1 MKILFFMATNG
12 DLNEI
17 LDGMG
22 DEVKNAY
29 LNNFFGN
36 KNGTFFNYQNS
47 TLHLMAKESKK
58 FKNWLKEYG
67 QELNES
73 LKVTNGSIGTIE
85 NVISD
90 ERVRLNDTKSLTI
103 LINDTQ
109 KTYVHIVN
117 NQYDFNP
124 ATGVWEAV
132 IRVNITDNF
141 GIDDA
146 DVTEYWN
153 YNPGGPGFVSWWILQ
168 HRKNYWPIMTDLWFS
183 VKIKGDINP

>member
-1 MKILFFMATNG
+1 MATNG

-36 KNGTFFNYQNS
+36 KNGMFFKYQNS

-109 KTYVHIVN
+109 KNLCTHCKQSI
-117 NQYDFNP
+117 
-124 ATGVWEAV
+124 
-132 IRVNITDNF
+132 
-141 GIDDA
+141 
-146 DVTEYWN
+146 
-153 YNPGGPGFVSWWILQ
+153 
-168 HRKNYWPIMTDLWFS
+168 
-183 VKIKGDINP
+183 